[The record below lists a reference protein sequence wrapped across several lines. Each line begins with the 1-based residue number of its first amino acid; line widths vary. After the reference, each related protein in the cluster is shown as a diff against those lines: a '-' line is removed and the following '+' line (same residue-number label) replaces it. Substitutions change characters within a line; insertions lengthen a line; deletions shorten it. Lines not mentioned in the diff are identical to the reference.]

1 MHWPVMM
8 AVTGCL
14 IDRRANGVSAVAS
27 RVQVRGP
34 QTHCQLLC
42 QLQDGGTTT
51 GRQENYKRGPK
62 ADLGLS

>member
-1 MHWPVMM
+1 MM

-42 QLQDGGTTT
+42 RLQDGGTTT
-51 GRQENYKRGPK
+51 GRQENYK
-62 ADLGLS
+62 